1 MNWLISFFAEARA
14 EFSKINWPTAQETI
28 RMTAVVVMLS
38 IGIAAF
44 LGAVDYALLYAL
56 NNYLLQ

>member
-1 MNWLISFFAEARA
+1 MNRLISFFTEARA
-14 EFSKINWPTAQETI
+14 EFAKINWPTAQETV
-28 RMTAVVVMLS
+28 RMTAVVVVLS
-38 IGIAAF
+38 IGIATF

>member
-1 MNWLISFFAEARA
+1 MNRLISFFTEARA
-14 EFSKINWPTAQETI
+14 EFSKINWPTAAETA
-28 RMTAVVVMLS
+28 RMTAVVVVLS

-44 LGAVDYALLYAL
+44 LGAVDYGLLYTL

>member
-1 MNWLISFFAEARA
+1 MNRLISFFAEARA
-14 EFSKINWPTAQETI
+14 EFGKINWPTTQETV
-28 RMTAVVVMLS
+28 RMTAVVIILS

-44 LGAVDYALLYAL
+44 LGAVDYGLLYVL

>member
-1 MNWLISFFAEARA
+1 MNRLTSFFTEARA

-28 RMTAVVVMLS
+28 RMTAVVVVLS

>member
-1 MNWLISFFAEARA
+1 MNRLISFFTEARA
-14 EFSKINWPTAQETI
+14 EFGKINWPTAQETM
-28 RMTAVVVMLS
+28 RMTVVVVVLS

-44 LGAVDYALLYAL
+44 LGAVDYGLLHLL

>member
-1 MNWLISFFAEARA
+1 MNRLISFFTEARA
-14 EFSKINWPTAQETI
+14 EFSKINWPTAAETA
-28 RMTAVVVMLS
+28 RMTAVVVVLS

-44 LGAVDYALLYAL
+44 LGAVDYGLLYLL

>member
-1 MNWLISFFAEARA
+1 MNRLISFFTEARA
-14 EFSKINWPTAQETI
+14 EFGKINWPTMQETV

-44 LGAVDYALLYAL
+44 LGAVDYALLYTL

>member
-1 MNWLISFFAEARA
+1 MNRLTSFFTEARA
-14 EFSKINWPTAQETI
+14 EFGKINWPSAKETV

-44 LGAVDYALLYAL
+44 LGAVDYGLLYAL

>member
-1 MNWLISFFAEARA
+1 MNRLISFFTEARA
-14 EFSKINWPTAQETI
+14 EFDKINWPTAKETI
-28 RMTAVVVMLS
+28 RMTVVVVVLS

-44 LGAVDYALLYAL
+44 LGAVDYGLLYAL

>member
-1 MNWLISFFAEARA
+1 MNRLIAFFAEARR
-14 EFSKINWPTAQETI
+14 EFGKINWPTAAETI
-28 RMTAVVVMLS
+28 RMTAVVVILS

-44 LGAVDYALLYAL
+44 LGAVDFGLLYIL

>member
-1 MNWLISFFAEARA
+1 MNRLISFFTEARA
-14 EFSKINWPTAQETI
+14 EFGKINWPTMQETL
-28 RMTAVVVMLS
+28 RMTAVVVVLS
-38 IGIAAF
+38 IAIAAF

>member
-28 RMTAVVVMLS
+28 RMTTVVVVLS
-38 IGIAAF
+38 ISIAAF
-44 LGAVDYALLYAL
+44 LGAVDYGLLYVL
-56 NNYLLQ
+56 NSYLLK